1 MTLRK
6 ILVALAA
13 VGTMAMAGGNIAPVV
28 EVEVEPA
35 LTGFYL
41 GGGYSATYNDFEFAN
56 INGFDLGTDATHN
69 GFTAIAGYN
78 INEYVAVEGRYTWM
92 ATETYALATELDGNS
107 WGVYVKP
114 QYGFG
119 DAKIYG
125 LLGYG
130 QTTVTGSAL
139 DVLDN
144 EGSFQYGVGAAY
156 SVTRNVEVF
165 GDWVR
170 AYDDNTA
177 VDELVDATATAD
189 VFTFGVN
196 YKF

>member
-1 MTLRK
+1 MTLKK
-6 ILVALAA
+6 ITMALVAAT
-13 VGTMAMAGGNIAPVV
+13 TMAMAGGNIAPV
-28 EVEVEPA
+28 EVEVEQA
-35 LTGFYL
+35 LTGFYV
-41 GGGYSATYNDFEFAN
+41 GGAYSATAND
-56 INGFDLGTDATHN
+56 ITLGGVNGFDLGTDATHN
-69 GFTAIAGYN
+69 GFTGIAGYN

-92 ATETYALATELDGNS
+92 ATETYALASDLDGNT

-130 QTTVTGSAL
+130 QTTVSGSAL

-165 GDWVR
+165 GDWIR
-170 AYDDNTA
+170 AYDDSTA
-177 VDELVDATATAD
+177 VNELANASVESD